1 MRVKGLFPLFLVAT
15 LTIAP
20 WYVHAEALQPF
31 LIMNGNGGSADVD
44 DASLYADGTRAIN
57 ENRWPDAAGLFDR
70 VAQLHGEH
78 AEGALY
84 WKAYAENKEGQPA
97 NALNTCGEL
106 RKKYPKSRWLDECGA
121 LEIEIRGKS
130 GDPVAPQAEADENL
144 KLLAVNALMQQDQ
157 TQAVPI
163 LQKILSGNQSE
174 ELKSRALF
182 VLAQSQSPQA
192 EALISQIAQGQ
203 SGPALQIK
211 AIRMIAAARGKQAE
225 DTLATIYQHTSDAQV
240 KRVIL
245 QSYVMT
251 GASSKLLE
259 AARRETDP
267 ELVKTAIQTLGA
279 IGAGQ
284 DLLTMYHA
292 TNDAQTKADIIN
304 ALIAGG
310 HNGVSP
316 LSEIAQSEQ
325 DAELRRKAI
334 RNLGIAGGMSVA
346 PTLVA
351 TYQKSTDVET
361 KRAAAQ
367 ALFLANDAHD
377 LVTLARSEKDM
388 EMKQYLVQQLSL
400 MHSDEATKYMLE
412 ILNK

>member
-1 MRVKGLFPLFLVAT
+1 MRVKGLFSTFLVAA
-15 LTIAP
+15 LTVAP
-20 WYVHAEALQPF
+20 WRLHAEGLQPF
-31 LIMNGNGGSADVD
+31 LVMNGVGVDAD

-57 ENRWPDAAGLFDR
+57 ESRWPDAVGLFDR
-70 VAQLHGEH
+70 AAQMHGEH

-121 LEIEIRGKS
+121 LEIEIRGKG
-130 GDPVAPQAEADENL
+130 GDPVSPQAEDDENL
-144 KLLAVNALMQQDQ
+144 KLLALNALMQQDQ
-157 TQAVPI
+157 AQAMPI
-163 LQKILSGNQSE
+163 LQKILSGNQPE

-182 VLAQSQSPQA
+182 VLAQSHSPQA
-192 EALISQIAQGQ
+192 QALVSQIAQGQ

-211 AIRMIAAARGKQAE
+211 AIRMIAAAQGKQAE
-225 DTLATIYQHTSDAQV
+225 DTLATIYQHSNDAQV

-245 QSYVMT
+245 QSYLMT

-279 IGAGQ
+279 MGAGQ
-284 DLLTMYHA
+284 DLLTMYRA
-292 TNDAQTKADIIN
+292 TNNAQTKADIIN

-310 HNGVSP
+310 HNSVSP

-346 PTLVA
+346 PALVT
-351 TYQKSTDVET
+351 TYQKNTDVET

-377 LVTLARSEKDM
+377 LVTLARSEKDL

-400 MHSDEATKYMLE
+400 MHDEEATKYMLE

>member
-1 MRVKGLFPLFLVAT
+1 MRVKGPFSIFLVAA
-15 LTIAP
+15 LTATP
-20 WYVHAEALQPF
+20 WHLQAEGLQP
-31 LIMNGNGGSADVD
+31 LLVMNIGSADAD

-57 ENRWPDAAGLFDR
+57 ESRWSDAAGLFGR

-84 WKAYAENKEGQPA
+84 WKAYAENKEGQQA
-97 NALNTCGEL
+97 NALSTCGDL
-106 RKKYPKSRWLDECGA
+106 RKNYPKSRWLNECGA
-121 LEIEIRGKS
+121 LEIEIRGRS

-157 TQAVPI
+157 AQAVPI
-163 LQKILSGNQSE
+163 LQKILSGNQSD

-211 AIRMIAAARGKQAE
+211 AIRMIAAAQGKKAE
-225 DTLATIYQHTSDAQV
+225 DTLATIYQHSSDAQV

-245 QSYVMT
+245 QSYLTT

-279 IGAGQ
+279 MGAEQ
-284 DLLTMYHA
+284 DLLTMYRG
-292 TNDAQTKADIIN
+292 TKNTETKADIIN

-310 HNGVSP
+310 HNSVSP

-325 DAELRRKAI
+325 DAELRRRAI
-334 RNLGIAGGMSVA
+334 RNLGIAGGISVA
-346 PTLVA
+346 PTLVT
-351 TYQKSTDVET
+351 TYQKSADVET

-412 ILNK
+412 ILNR

>member
-1 MRVKGLFPLFLVAT
+1 MRNKGLSAIYLALA
-15 LTIAP
+15 LTVAP
-20 WYVHAEALQPF
+20 WHLHAEGLQSVAAT
-31 LIMNGNGGSADVD
+31 NGAATDE
-44 DASLYADGTRAIN
+44 ATLYADGTRAVN
-57 ENRWPDAAGLFDR
+57 ENRWQDAVRLFNR
-70 VAQLHGEH
+70 VAQMHGEH

-106 RKKYPKSRWLDECGA
+106 RKNFPSSRWLNECGA

-130 GDPVAPQAEADENL
+130 GDPVSPQAEPDENL

-157 TQAVPI
+157 AQAVPI
-163 LQKILSGNQSE
+163 LQKILSGNQSD

-182 VLAQSQSPQA
+182 VLAQSDSPQA
-192 EALISQIAQGQ
+192 QELIKQTAQGQ
-203 SGPALQIK
+203 SGQALQIK
-211 AIRMIAAARGKQAE
+211 AIRMLATGQGRRAN
-225 DTLATIYQHTSDAQV
+225 DTLASIYQRSSDPHV

-245 QSYVMT
+245 QSYLIT
-251 GASSKLLE
+251 GDSSKLLE
-259 AARRETDP
+259 VARQETNP

-279 IGAGQ
+279 MSATQ

-292 TNDAQTKADIIN
+292 TSNDETKTDIIH
-304 ALIAGG
+304 ALVASGRDGATALSKIA
-310 HNGVSP
+310 
-316 LSEIAQSEQ
+316 ESEQ
-325 DAELRRKAI
+325 NPDLRRNAI

-346 PTLVA
+346 PALV
-351 TYQKSTDVET
+351 TIYQKNSNAET

-377 LVTLARSEKDM
+377 LVTLARGEKDM
-388 EMKQYLVQQLSL
+388 ELKQYLVQQLSL
-400 MHSDEATKYMLE
+400 MHDQEATSYMME